1 MSLKQT
7 MENLKTCKLCDEP
20 NQPHYGGA
28 GTKDGLRNP
37 CKECIRK
44 IDAKKRP
51 YRGLMKIGRNPFP
64 TLYQMYEAKTRAAK

>member
-7 MENLKTCKLCDEP
+7 MENLKTCKLCDVP
-20 NQPHYGGA
+20 NSPHYGGTS
-28 GTKDGLRNP
+28 TKDGFRNP

-51 YRGLMKIGRNPFP
+51 YRGLMKIGRNDFP
-64 TLYQMYEAKTRAAK
+64 TLKQMIKERQTTL